1 MPALVTPFN
10 EEGDLD
16 IDSHRFN
23 LTTLDGRGVEG
34 FLIGGSTGEGPYLE
48 PGERRQLID
57 AARDELGGKPFI
69 ACGISVESL
78 RAAVTACEE
87 ASDAGADAVLVMTPT
102 SLARGRHEWVRRFY
116 EALDD
121 AVDLPLMLYSV
132 PVVTGYDLPVDVVT
146 TLAGR
151 PGVAGMKDSGGDPV
165 RSQQITS
172 AVSSEFFL
180 FAGASRALSLSVA
193 GGAHGG
199 ITSSANYASGLVRDV
214 VGHARKGVDK
224 AEESQEKLT
233 GLSALVEARGLAGVK
248 LAAEVAGLRPGYPRA
263 PVWRLEGE
271 EAASLRKPLEA
282 LKGQLL
288 G

>member
-1 MPALVTPFN
+1 MPALVTPFDA
-10 EEGDLD
+10 EGDVD
-16 IDSHRFN
+16 IDAHRFN
-23 LTTLDGRGVEG
+23 LRTLTEQGIEG

-48 PGERRQLID
+48 VGERRQLVD
-57 AARDELGGKPFI
+57 AARDELGDKPFI
-69 ACGISVESL
+69 ACGVSVESL
-78 RAAVTACEE
+78 RAAVIACAE
-87 ASDAGADAVLVMTPT
+87 ANEAGADAVLVMTPT

-121 AVDLPLMLYSV
+121 AVVLPLMLYSV
-132 PVVTGYDLPVDVVT
+132 PSVTDYDLPVDVAS

-151 PGVAGMKDSGGDPV
+151 PGVVGMKDSGGEPV
-165 RSQQITS
+165 RAQQITA
-172 AVSSEFFL
+172 AVSGEFFL

-199 ITSSANYASGLVRDV
+199 ITSSANYAPGLVRDV

-224 AEESQEKLT
+224 AEEVQERLT
-233 GLSALVEARGLAGVK
+233 GLTVLVEARGLAGVK
-248 LAAEVAGLRPGYPRA
+248 LAAEVAGLRPGFPRA
-263 PVWRLEGE
+263 PVWPLEGE
-271 EAASLRKPLEA
+271 EAASLRRPLEA